1 MSERPQYVQYSFW
14 RLDSVYHN
22 LESNERIVAKQHF
35 LGTWESFQ
43 NKALLVSYALTGL
56 RADSDILCVRVTDS
70 LEVLQD
76 MTGRIQSSGMGK
88 FMMPTYSYL
97 ACVDPSV
104 RWTAKAS
111 KPGEF
116 APGQKRFLFFSPWVT
131 EPEHRAFSDRAN
143 LEKASAAHGVVLHP
157 GLRGLEE
164 FDDLLAVETDSPEAY
179 AAFAAE
185 IRASRKDTH
194 STVGPTFAAVLK
206 DIRDQADSL
215 G

>member
-1 MSERPQYVQYSFW
+1 MSDKPQYVQYTFW

-35 LGTWESFQ
+35 LGTWESYQ
-43 NKALLVSYALTGL
+43 NKALLVSYATTGL
-56 RADSDILCVRVTDS
+56 RPDCDILCVRVSES

-76 MTGRIQSSGMGK
+76 MTSRVQSSGMGK
-88 FMMPTYSYL
+88 FMMPTYSFL
-97 ACVDPSV
+97 ACVDPAV
-104 RWTAKAS
+104 RWVAKAG

-116 APGQKRFLFFSPWVT
+116 APGQKPYLFFSPWVS
-131 EPEHRAFSDRAN
+131 EPETRGKADPS
-143 LEKASAAHGVVLHP
+143 LEKAASSHGLTLHP

-164 FDDLLAVETDSPEAY
+164 YDDLVAVEADRPEAY

-185 IRASRKDTH
+185 LRQAREETH
-194 STVGPTFAAVLK
+194 STVGPTFVAVLK